1 MPTLPCV
8 RVHGCC
14 IACMPSLCSCQSMAK
29 LLLRSDLPWTCIARQ
44 VRYCGQCLLSGA
56 VLGSV
61 SFKQQPWPVSTQSVQ
76 ARGANVHGTCH
87 DAWQGYLASGY
98 LRSCEL
104 QQAKCAA
111 PRDAIAC
118 MAAVLDCMCWRIA
131 ASASR
136 PSKSRPL
143 LHDVCTAA
151 PHLCH
156 LAHVGSMGIL

>member
-1 MPTLPCV
+1 M
-8 RVHGCC
+8 
-14 IACMPSLCSCQSMAK
+14 CM
-29 LLLRSDLPWTCIARQ
+29 
-44 VRYCGQCLLSGA
+44 
-56 VLGSV
+56 GS
-61 SFKQQPWPVSTQSVQ
+61 
-76 ARGANVHGTCH
+76 NVHGTRH

-104 QQAKCAA
+104 QQAKYAA
-111 PRDAIAC
+111 PHDAIAC

-143 LHDVCTAA
+143 LRDVCTAV

-156 LAHVGSMGIL
+156 LAHVGSMGILLVCAVRPVAFYQRCPCTGTVCVTYGRGYKCIVSSAASAQVQLSSVPLACLLAMSQ